1 MKPWILI
8 PAYHPDEKLLHL
20 LESLHAAGLC
30 RILVV
35 NDGSGP
41 DCDGI
46 FSEIR
51 RRWSS
56 VTVLAHETNRGKGG
70 ALKTAFR
77 YLLEHADSSSQQGAV
92 TADADGQHTVPDI
105 RCVMD
110 EMERAP
116 EALVLGV
123 RMFEGKVPLRSA
135 FGNRLTRFLLRLLYG
150 VRIPD
155 TQTGLRGIPRAM
167 MERCLEIPS
176 DRYEFELDMLL
187 AAVSDGIGIRS
198 VPIRT
203 IYIDDNASSH
213 FHPLRDSAR
222 IYSVLFRNLFRKKR

>member
-20 LESLHAAGLC
+20 LESLHAADL
-30 RILVV
+30 RKILVV
-35 NDGSGP
+35 NDGSGL

-77 YLLEHADSSSQQGAV
+77 YLLEHADSSSQGAV

-123 RMFEGKVPLRSA
+123 RMFEGRVPLRSA

-176 DRYEFELDMLL
+176 NRYEFELDMLL
-187 AAVSDGIGIRS
+187 AAVSGGIEIRS

-203 IYIDDNASSH
+203 IYIDNNASSR

>member
-20 LESLHAAGLC
+20 LESLHAADL
-30 RILVV
+30 RKILVV

-41 DCDGI
+41 DCNGI
-46 FSEIR
+46 FSEIQS
-51 RRWSS
+51 RWSS
-56 VTVLAHETNRGKGG
+56 VTLLSHETNRGKGG
-70 ALKTAFR
+70 ALKSGFR
-77 YLLEHADSSSQQGAV
+77 YLLGQADSSWEGVV

-105 RCVMD
+105 QCVMT

-123 RMFEGKVPLRSA
+123 RMFEGRVPFRSA

-187 AAVSDGIGIRS
+187 AAVSDGIEIRS

-213 FHPLRDSAR
+213 FHPLRDSVR

>member
-1 MKPWILI
+1 MAKRSDIPEFGMLRGIKVVHSSTVVAGPIAAELMAEMGADVIWI
-8 PAYHPDEKLLHL
+8 
-20 LESLHAAGLC
+20 ESTKSF
-30 RILVV
+30 
-35 NDGSGP
+35 D
-41 DCDGI
+41 
-46 FSEIR
+46 
-51 RRWSS
+51 
-56 VTVLAHETNRGKGG
+56 TNRGKGG
-70 ALKTAFR
+70 ALKSGFR

-123 RMFEGKVPLRSA
+123 RMFEGRVPFRSA

-155 TQTGLRGIPRAM
+155 TQTGLRGIPRTM
-167 MERCLEIPS
+167 MERCLKIPS

-203 IYIDDNASSH
+203 VYINDNASSH

-222 IYSVLFRNLFRKKR
+222 IYSVLFRNLFRKQR

>member
-8 PAYHPDEKLLHL
+8 PAYRPDEKLLHL
-20 LESLHAAGLC
+20 LESLHAAGHNE
-30 RILVV
+30 ILVV
-35 NDGSGP
+35 NDGSGV

-46 FSEIR
+46 FAEIR

-56 VTVLAHETNRGKGG
+56 VTVLSHETNRGKGD
-70 ALKTAFR
+70 ALKTGFR
-77 YLLEHADSSSQQGAV
+77 YLLEHTDNTSGGVV

-123 RMFEGKVPLRSA
+123 RMFEGKVPFRSA

-150 VRIPD
+150 LRIPD
-155 TQTGLRGIPRAM
+155 TQTGLRGLPRAM

-176 DRYEFELDMLL
+176 GRYEFELDMLL
-187 AAVSDGIGIRS
+187 AAASGGIEIRS

-203 IYIDDNASSH
+203 VYINDNASSH

>member
-77 YLLEHADSSSQQGAV
+77 YLLEHADSSSQGVV

-105 RCVMD
+105 QCVMD

-123 RMFEGKVPLRSA
+123 RMFEGRVPLRSA

-187 AAVSDGIGIRS
+187 AAVSGGIEIRS

-203 IYIDDNASSH
+203 IYIDNNASSH